1 MMELRWIICLH
12 SLEGADVGRVRA
24 NERITVEV
32 CSLANAGLVLIYSMV
47 NLRSMSEKSKKDMND
62 EPQWQ
67 ITQPMVWAAQVPHL
81 R

>member
-32 CSLANAGLVLIYSMV
+32 CSPVWYSYI
-47 NLRSMSEKSKKDMND
+47 
-62 EPQWQ
+62 PW
-67 ITQPMVWAAQVPHL
+67 
-81 R
+81 